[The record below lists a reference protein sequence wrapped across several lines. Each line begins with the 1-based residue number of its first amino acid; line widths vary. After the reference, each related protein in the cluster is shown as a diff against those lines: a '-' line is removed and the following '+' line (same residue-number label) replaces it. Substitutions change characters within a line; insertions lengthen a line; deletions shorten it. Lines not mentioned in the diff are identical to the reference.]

1 MFTFPQE
8 GVSVV
13 LVQELSRTIAGYSTD
28 NILTHRFWDWVQPT
42 LACCGVTSWEIWT
55 STAVLPSSWQ
65 VSY

>member
-1 MFTFPQE
+1 M
-8 GVSVV
+8 

-65 VSY
+65 VSQ